1 MIQFRIQGTPNPNA
15 RKYITDQ
22 NLKADGKV
30 SYKDPAECTHIPMA
44 REILEIIGIKQVHLF
59 DSSLTVTQDG
69 SIDWADLDQV
79 IQEIVME
86 HIDNHDANF
95 ADSISFEQDEQ
106 PRKELNGD
114 LLRIDEI
121 LEATLRPA
129 LQMDGGDVEVLALEG
144 NILTLRYLGACG
156 GCPSASAGTLEAIR
170 MTLRQEFREDLE
182 VVTID

>member
-79 IQEIVME
+79 IQDC
-86 HIDNHDANF
+86 H
-95 ADSISFEQDEQ
+95 
-106 PRKELNGD
+106 
-114 LLRIDEI
+114 
-121 LEATLRPA
+121 
-129 LQMDGGDVEVLALEG
+129 
-144 NILTLRYLGACG
+144 
-156 GCPSASAGTLEAIR
+156 GTY
-170 MTLRQEFREDLE
+170 
-182 VVTID
+182 